1 MTPTRT
7 LLIDNYDS
15 FTYNLYS
22 LLTEVNGVA
31 PTVVPNDVD
40 WASVNVADHDNIVI
54 SPGPGRPDRDRDFGI
69 SAAAITECDLPVLG
83 VCLGHQ
89 GLCHLFGS
97 QVLVAPTPMHG
108 RISEVHHTGDGLF
121 AGIPSPF
128 RAVRYHSLI
137 VEDLDDR
144 LEALARTRD
153 GLLMAVRHR
162 ERPLWG
168 VQFHPE
174 SICTEHGR
182 RLITNFRDLT
192 PHVTSRR
199 AAAAPPTPPP
209 SEPRYRVDCVRIE
222 LALDPKAVYEG
233 LFADGPNSFWLDG
246 GAALEPDSRFSVMGD
261 CSGPLAEYVTYS
273 VTETA
278 VCVHR
283 HGKLAREVHTTFFDY
298 LERELRARA
307 VAPRPDLPFGF
318 CLGYVGYLG
327 YELKADT
334 CGQLVHASPN
344 PDAAVVFADRALVL
358 DHDAGCC
365 YLLSLDDGSADPE
378 GARWMADTAAA
389 LAEFDVV
396 ADAPASPPPLV
407 HLDADTEPRFR
418 HDKDTYI
425 ALIEQ
430 CLSEIR
436 SGESYEV
443 CLTNTAT
450 VDGPIDPLDRYAC
463 LREISPTPYNAL
475 LQFSGISVLSASPER
490 FLRIDSDRVIESKP
504 IKGTRRRSSSPETDE
519 ALRSDL
525 GANEKDRAENL
536 MIVDLVRNDLSR
548 VCLPGSVHV
557 PKLFDVET
565 YAPVHQLV
573 STIRGT
579 LRPDVSVVD
588 CIRATFPGGSMT
600 GAPKVRTLEILD
612 KLEDGPRGV
621 YSGAIGYFSL
631 TGTADFSIVIRTL
644 VATAEEVTFGAG
656 GAIMAMSDPDDEY
669 EETMVKAVTMK
680 RCLST
685 AADHRDKDHR
695 DKDHRDRAAP

>member
-22 LLTEVNGVA
+22 LLAEVNGVP
-31 PTVVPNDVD
+31 PTVVSNDVD
-40 WASVNVADHDNIVI
+40 WASVNLADHDNIVI

-69 SAAAITECDLPVLG
+69 SAAAITEGDLPVLG

-97 QVLVAPTPMHG
+97 PVLPAPTPMHG
-108 RISEVHHTGDGLF
+108 RVSEVHHTGVGLF

-137 VEDLDDR
+137 VEELDDQ
-144 LEALARTRD
+144 LEALAHTRD

-174 SICTEHGR
+174 SICTDHGR
-182 RLITNFRDLT
+182 ALLTNFRDLT
-192 PHVTSRR
+192 PRSRSRR
-199 AAAAPPTPPP
+199 AAGRPIQLPLA
-209 SEPRYRVDCVRIE
+209 EPRYRVDSVRIDRP
-222 LALDPKAVYEG
+222 LDPKEVYEA
-233 LFADGPNSFWLDG
+233 LFAHGPNSFWLDG
-246 GAALEPDSRFSVMGD
+246 SAALEPDSRFSVMGD

-273 VTETA
+273 VTETT
-278 VCVHR
+278 VQVHR
-283 HGKLAREVHTTFFDY
+283 QGKLAREVHSTFFDY
-298 LERELRARA
+298 MDKQLRARA

-334 CGQLVHASPN
+334 VGQLVHTSPN

-358 DHDAGCC
+358 DHEANCC
-365 YLLSLDDGSADPE
+365 YLLALDDGSGDPE
-378 GARWMADTAAA
+378 GARWLTATAAA
-389 LAEFDVV
+389 LSEFDVV
-396 ADAPASPPPLV
+396 PHEPPSPPPLV
-407 HLDADTEPRFR
+407 HLDADPEPRFR
-418 HDKDTYI
+418 HSRDAYL

-443 CLTNTAT
+443 CLTNTGT

-490 FLRIDSDRVIESKP
+490 FLRIGADRVIESKP
-504 IKGTRRRSSSPETDE
+504 IKGTRRRSFSPDTDE
-519 ALRSDL
+519 ALRRDL
-525 GANEKDRAENL
+525 GEAEKDRAENL

-548 VCLPGSVHV
+548 VCVPGSVHV

-579 LRPDVSVVD
+579 LRPGVSVVD

-644 VATAEEVTFGAG
+644 VATADEVTFGAG
-656 GAIMAMSDPDDEY
+656 GAIMAMSDPDEEY

-680 RCLST
+680 RCLSMNT
-685 AADHRDKDHR
+685 DHQDQ
-695 DKDHRDRAAP
+695 AGP

>member
-22 LLTEVNGVA
+22 LLAEVNGRP
-31 PTVVPNDVD
+31 PTVVSNDVD
-40 WASVNVADHDNIVI
+40 WASVNLADYDNIVI
-54 SPGPGRPDRDRDFGI
+54 SPGPGRPERQRDFGI
-69 SAAAITECDLPVLG
+69 SAAAITDGDLPVLG

-97 QVLVAPTPMHG
+97 PILVAPTPMHG
-108 RISEVHHTGDGLF
+108 RISEVDHTGEGLF

-137 VEDLDDR
+137 VGELDGE
-144 LEALARTRD
+144 LEALAHTRD
-153 GLLMAVRHR
+153 GLLMAARHLD
-162 ERPLWG
+162 RPLWG

-182 RLITNFRDLT
+182 RLINNFRDLT
-192 PHVTSRR
+192 PRGPSRR
-199 AAAAPPTPPP
+199 PAVHHPPP
-209 SEPRYRVDCVRIE
+209 PPPEPRYRVDSVRVDR
-222 LALDPKAVYEG
+222 ALDPKAVYER

-246 GAALEPDSRFSVMGD
+246 SAALEPDTRFSIMGD
-261 CSGPLAEYVTYS
+261 CSGPRAEYVTYS
-273 VTETA
+273 VTETT
-278 VCVHR
+278 VRVHR
-283 HGKLAREVHTTFFDY
+283 HGQLAQEVHTTFFDY
-298 LERELRARA
+298 MESELCARA

-344 PDAAVVFADRALVL
+344 PDAAVVFADRALVV

-365 YLLSLDDGSADPE
+365 YLLSLDDGSDDPE
-378 GARWMADTAAA
+378 GARWLAATAAA
-389 LAEFDVV
+389 LAELDEVTG
-396 ADAPASPPPLV
+396 APPSPPPLV

-418 HDKDTYI
+418 HDREAYL

-430 CLSEIR
+430 CLIEIR

-443 CLTNTAT
+443 CLTNAAT

-475 LQFSGISVLSASPER
+475 LQFSGIAVLSASPER

-504 IKGTRRRSSSPETDE
+504 IKGTRRRSSTPEVDDE
-519 ALRSDL
+519 LRRDL
-525 GANEKDRAENL
+525 GESEKDRAENL

-579 LRPDVSVVD
+579 LRPDASVVD

-631 TGTADFSIVIRTL
+631 TGTADLSIVIRTM
-644 VATAEEVTFGAG
+644 VATADEVTFGVG
-656 GAIMAMSDPDDEY
+656 GAILAMSDPDEEY
-669 EETMVKAVTMK
+669 EETIVKAVPMK
-680 RCLST
+680 RCLSMPS
-685 AADHRDKDHR
+685 DHQDQDHQ
-695 DKDHRDRAAP
+695 DQAVP